1 MALACLLACL
11 LACSTTEV
19 VGVGVPALALVARNL
34 FAGVLGIV
42 GIFRLDL
49 LFSEILGAIRGDIVV
64 SQ

>member
-1 MALACLLACL
+1 LVLACL

-19 VGVGVPALALVARNL
+19 VGVGVPALALVASNL

-49 LFSEILGAIRGDIVV
+49 LFSEILGAIRGDIG
-64 SQ
+64 